1 MLNEKGLCKILKS
14 AYKGG
19 GYQII
24 PQTVKAVG
32 PAGAWKRSDIV
43 INGAT
48 WAVRCET
55 TDLPKAAAVQIVDD
69 AGYLPVE
76 AIGIKKGEPNQLI
89 LEGVAADQYTLL
101 NRKSEG
107 EHVKPM
113 LKIPVIFKD
122 RWQLYQTETGEVC
135 AFDVE
140 LLKLIDFK
148 AVKNGLECYL
158 SEDGGLGMFFWGDF
172 AVYIAPGR
180 FSAED
185 EKKIR
190 HVAELDWENQF
201 EDDDPVANISLFDR
215 NADAPLEDRED

>member
-24 PQTVKAVG
+24 PQTVKVVG

-76 AIGIKKGEPNQLI
+76 AIGIRKGEENQLI
-89 LEGVAADQYTLL
+89 LEGVAADRYILL
-101 NRKSEG
+101 NRQSEG
-107 EHVKPM
+107 EYVKPM

-122 RWQLYQTETGEVC
+122 RWQLYQTREGEVC

-148 AVKNGLECYL
+148 AVQNGLESYL
-158 SEDGGLGMFFWGDF
+158 SENGGLGMFFWRDF

-180 FSAED
+180 FSAAD
-185 EKKIR
+185 EAKIK
-190 HVAELDWENQF
+190 HIAELDWENQF
-201 EDDDPVANISLFDR
+201 EYDDPVTNISLFDK
-215 NADAPLEDRED
+215 DEDVPPEDREE

>member
-1 MLNEKGLCKILKS
+1 M
-14 AYKGG
+14 
-19 GYQII
+19 
-24 PQTVKAVG
+24 
-32 PAGAWKRSDIV
+32 
-43 INGAT
+43 
-48 WAVRCET
+48 
-55 TDLPKAAAVQIVDD
+55 PKAAAVQIVDD

>member
-1 MLNEKGLCKILKS
+1 MLNEKGLCKILKA

-19 GYQII
+19 GYRII
-24 PQTVKAVG
+24 PQTVKIVG

-43 INGAT
+43 INGAA

-55 TDLPKAAAVQIVDD
+55 VDLPKAAAVQIVED

-76 AIGIKKGEPNQLI
+76 AISIKKGEPNQLI
-89 LEGVAADQYTLL
+89 MERVAAGQYAFL
-101 NRKSEG
+101 NRKGDCEYAM
-107 EHVKPM
+107 PM

-122 RWQLYQTETGEVC
+122 RWQLYQTREGAVC

-140 LLKLIDFK
+140 LLELIDFK
-148 AVKNGLECYL
+148 MVGNGLECYL
-158 SEDGGLGMFFWGDF
+158 SESGGLGMFFWGDF